1 MQVQKVDLK
10 EVYQFKQVV
19 SVNGQESEIQGKL
32 DFNRKNGNIKATVQ
46 LTTKQ
51 LDIINEEPTAKS
63 LQVARD
69 VLQAA
74 VVKGIELRLDY
85 LQAQAEGEDPD
96 QISMLEQ
103 SDFIADTGMIP
114 AKKKKRTS
122 KKPAPKVELKQ
133 FATLGG
139 PPSIEEG
146 K

>member
-1 MQVQKVDLK
+1 MRVQKVDLK

-19 SVNGQESEIQGKL
+19 NVNGQESEIQGKL

-51 LDIINEEPTAKS
+51 LDIMNEQPTAES

-85 LQAQAEGEDPD
+85 LEAQSEGDYPG
-96 QISMLEQ
+96 QISMLEE
-103 SDFIADTGMIP
+103 SDFVKGTGILP
-114 AKKKKRTS
+114 AKKKKGTT
-122 KKPAPKVELKQ
+122 KKPSPPGREKQ
-133 FATLGG
+133 FATLGSR
-139 PPSIEEG
+139 PSIDEG